1 MVKNSLVKINTKINF
16 PLEGTVSLLEHDF
29 NNILDFRAERD
40 SGAELSNPLILQK
53 SRFAKF

>member
-16 PLEGTVSLLEHDF
+16 PLEGTVSLREHDF
-29 NNILDFRAERD
+29 NEILVRF
-40 SGAELSNPLILQK
+40 NPLISQK